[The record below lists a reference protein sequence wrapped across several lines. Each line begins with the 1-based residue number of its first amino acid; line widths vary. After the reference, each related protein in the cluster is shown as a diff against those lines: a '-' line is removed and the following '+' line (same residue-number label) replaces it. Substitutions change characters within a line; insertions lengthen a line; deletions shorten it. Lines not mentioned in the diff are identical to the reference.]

1 MKKKLQDVRNF
12 LTERKN
18 AAADKLAKKAENRL
32 TDDQVRKLNELVEAL
47 NAQITQIDALEEE
60 ASNEAVLSAINAVFA
75 NFANALQESE
85 TATQNR
91 LASMQNQLN
100 AKNAKKE
107 RKRLNIMRSKMEKG
121 VAKNY
126 VDLSAWTPET
136 ETDYVPTARDIRGI
150 LKGFV
155 VRETSRQA
163 VKVRSFGDFSASF
176 AAVNPHT
183 AKPVVEFVGAQ
194 KIVNLTKFAGIIQG
208 VADED
213 IWEDDRL
220 VDAIEL
226 EALAMLAQAE
236 NLGASALLAAAPGT
250 FTNPYGVQLSNT
262 DMRTQVL
269 AVIEWVK
276 SAIGDVPSE
285 IAVAMHPAQWALLD
299 DLRNANGTPI
309 SSDII
314 NNNCI
319 RIEDGNIPLGSIMA
333 WPKEFAKMLIY
344 RRPEMKWFD
353 SGVRIQTKTNS
364 IITDIDFDEAKV
376 VTEDLTFVSSVN
388 TAWQMNERDLR
399 CEEAV
404 IMYLRAA
411 NLVIFDTLD
420 NIATELEAA
429 IS

>member
-12 LTERKN
+12 LDARKN
-18 AAADKLAKKAENRL
+18 AAADKLAKKAENKL
-32 TDDQVRKLNELVEAL
+32 TDEQVRKLNELVDAL

-75 NFANALQESE
+75 NFANALQEAE

-91 LASMQNQLN
+91 LSAMQNQLN

-121 VAKNY
+121 VAKNLI
-126 VDLSAWTPET
+126 DLSAWTPET
-136 ETDYVPTARDIRGI
+136 ETDYVPTVRPIRGL

-163 VKVRSFGDFSASF
+163 VKVRAFGDFSATF
-176 AAVNPHT
+176 AVVDKHN
-183 AKPVVEFVGAQ
+183 AKPKIEFTGSQFIA
-194 KIVNLTKFAGIIQG
+194 NLTKIAGIIEG

-213 IWEDDRL
+213 IWEDDYL
-220 VDAIEL
+220 DDAIEL
-226 EALAMLAQAE
+226 EALAMLMQAE
-236 NLGASALLAAAPGT
+236 NLVAYALLTAHPGT
-250 FTNPYGVQLSNT
+250 FTNPFGVQLSNT
-262 DMRTQVL
+262 DMRTQIL

-276 SAIGDVPSE
+276 TQIGDVPSE
-285 IAVAMHPAQWALLD
+285 VAVAMHPAQWALLD

-319 RIEDGNIPLGSIMA
+319 RIEDANVTLGSIVA

-344 RRPEMKWFD
+344 RRPELKWFD
-353 SGVRIQTKTNS
+353 SGVRANTETETIVTAV
-364 IITDIDFDEAKV
+364 DFDNSTATTESKTY
-376 VTEDLTFVSSVN
+376 VTSVN
-388 TAWQMNERDLR
+388 TAWQVNERDLR

-411 NLVIFDTLD
+411 GLVISSTLAD
-420 NIATELEAA
+420 VKDELEAA
-429 IS
+429 I

>member
-1 MKKKLQDVRNF
+1 MKKKLQDVRNYF
-12 LTERKN
+12 TERKKK
-18 AAADKLAKKAENRL
+18 AEDKLAKKAENKL
-32 TDDQVRKLNELVEAL
+32 TDEQVRKLNELVDAL
-47 NAQITQIDALEEE
+47 NAQITNIDALEEE

-75 NFANALQESE
+75 NFANALQEAE

-91 LASMQNQLN
+91 LAAMQNQLN

-121 VAKNY
+121 VAKNII
-126 VDLSAWTPET
+126 DLSAWTPET
-136 ETDYVPTARDIRGI
+136 DTDYVPTARPIRGL

-155 VRETSRQA
+155 IRETSRQA
-163 VKVRSFGDFSASF
+163 VKVRAFGDFSATF
-176 AAVNPHT
+176 AVVDKHR
-183 AKPVVEFVGAQ
+183 AKPKIEFTGSQFIA
-194 KIVNLTKFAGIIQG
+194 NLTKIAGIVEG

-213 IWEDDRL
+213 IWDDDKL
-220 VDAIEL
+220 EDAIEL
-226 EALAMLAQAE
+226 EALAMLMQAE
-236 NLGASALLAAAPGT
+236 NLVAYALLTANPGT
-250 FTNPYGVQLSNT
+250 FTNPYGVTLTNT
-262 DMRTQVL
+262 DMRTQIL

-276 SAIGDVPSE
+276 SKIGDVPSE

-319 RIEDGNIPLGSIMA
+319 RIEDSNVPLDEILA

-353 SGVRIQTKTNS
+353 SGVRYSTEEWQYISGVDFVQQTVEQKAAD
-364 IITDIDFDEAKV
+364 IIT
-376 VTEDLTFVSSVN
+376 SVN
-388 TAWQMNERDLR
+388 TAWQLNERDLR

-411 NLVIFDTLD
+411 GLVISD
-420 NIATELEAA
+420 NLSGIATVLE
-429 IS
+429 S

>member
-1 MKKKLQDVRNF
+1 MKKKLQDVRNYF
-12 LTERKN
+12 TERKEK
-18 AAADKLAKKAENRL
+18 AEAKLAKKAENKL
-32 TDDQVRKLNELVEAL
+32 TDEQVRKLNELVDAL
-47 NAQITQIDALEEE
+47 NAQIAQIDALEEE
-60 ASNEAVLSAINAVFA
+60 SSNEAVLSAINAVFA
-75 NFANALQESE
+75 SFANALQEAE

-91 LASMQNQLN
+91 LAAMQNQLN
-100 AKNAKKE
+100 AKSAKKE
-107 RKRLNIMRSKMEKG
+107 RKRMNVLRSKMENG

-136 ETDYVPTARDIRGI
+136 ETDYVPTSRPIRGI
-150 LKGFV
+150 LKGFNI
-155 VRETSRQA
+155 RETSRQA
-163 VKVRSFGDFSASF
+163 VKVRSFGSFSATF

-194 KIVNLTKFAGIIQG
+194 NIVNVTKFAGIIQG

-213 IWEDDRL
+213 IWEDDKL
-220 VDAIEL
+220 EDAIEL

-236 NLGASALLAAAPGT
+236 NLGAYTLLTANHGT
-250 FTNPYGVQLSNT
+250 FSNPYGVQLTSP

-276 SAIGDVPSE
+276 TQIGDVPSE

-319 RIEDGNIPLGSIMA
+319 RIEDANVALGSILA

-344 RRPEMKWFD
+344 RRPELKWFD
-353 SGVRIQTKTNS
+353 SGVRATTETETIVTAV
-364 IITDIDFDEAKV
+364 DFDNSTATTESKTY
-376 VTEDLTFVSSVN
+376 VTSVN
-388 TAWQMNERDLR
+388 TAWQVNERDLR

-411 NLVIFDTLD
+411 GLVISSTLAD
-420 NIATELEAA
+420 IATELEAA
-429 IS
+429 I

>member
-1 MKKKLQDVRNF
+1 MKKKLSEVKNF
-12 LTERKN
+12 LEQRKT
-18 AAADKLAKKAENRL
+18 AAQNKLAKRAENKIS
-32 TDDQVRKLNELVEAL
+32 DEAAAKLQELVEAL
-47 NAQITQIDALEEE
+47 IDQIAQLDALEEE
-60 ASNEAVLSAINAVFA
+60 ASNEAILSTINAVFA
-75 NFANALQESE
+75 NFAQVLQEAE
-85 TATQNR
+85 NATNNKLTA
-91 LASMQNQLN
+91 MQSAIN

-107 RKRLNIMRSKMEKG
+107 RKRMNVLRSKMQKG

-136 ETDYVPTARDIRGI
+136 ETDYVPTSRPIRGI

-155 VRETSRQA
+155 IRETSRQA
-163 VKVRSFGDFSASF
+163 VKVRSFGNFSATF
-176 AAVNPHT
+176 AAVDPHR

-194 KIVNLTKFAGIIQG
+194 NIVNLTKFAGIIQG

-213 IWEDDRL
+213 IWEDDKL
-220 VDAIEL
+220 EDAIEL

-236 NLGASALLAAAPGT
+236 ILGAYTLLTANPGT
-250 FTNPYGVQLSNT
+250 FTNPYGVQLT
-262 DMRTQVL
+262 APDMRTQVL
-269 AVIEWVK
+269 SVIEWVK
-276 SAIGDVPSE
+276 SQIGDVPSE

-319 RIEDGNIPLGSIMA
+319 RIEDANVALGSILA

-344 RRPEMKWFD
+344 RRPELKWFD
-353 SGVRIQTKTNS
+353 SGVRASTATEEIVTKV
-364 IITDIDFDEAKV
+364 DFDQQTSAMGN
-376 VTEDLTFVSSVN
+376 LTYITSVN

-411 NLVIFDTLD
+411 RLVISSTLTD
-420 NIATELEAA
+420 IKNELEAA
-429 IS
+429 I

>member
-12 LTERKN
+12 LEARKN
-18 AAADKLAKKAENRL
+18 AAADKLAKKAENKL
-32 TDDQVRKLNELVEAL
+32 TDEQVRKLNELVDAL

-75 NFANALQESE
+75 NFANALQEAE

-91 LASMQNQLN
+91 LAAMQNQLN

-121 VAKNY
+121 VAKNLI
-126 VDLSAWTPET
+126 DLSAWTPET
-136 ETDYVPTARDIRGI
+136 ETDYVPTVRPIRGI

-163 VKVRSFGDFSASF
+163 VKVRSFGSFSASF

-194 KIVNLTKFAGIIQG
+194 NIVNLTKFAGIIQG

-213 IWEDDRL
+213 IWEDDKL
-220 VDAIEL
+220 EDAIEL

-236 NLGASALLAAAPGT
+236 NLGAYTLLTANPGT
-250 FTNPYGVQLSNT
+250 FTNPYGVQITSPDL
-262 DMRTQVL
+262 RTQVL

-276 SAIGDVPSE
+276 TQIGDVPSE
-285 IAVAMHPAQWALLD
+285 VAVAMHPAQWALLD
-299 DLRNANGTPI
+299 DLRNSNGTPI

-319 RIEDGNIPLGSIMA
+319 RIEDANVALGEILA

-353 SGVRIQTKTNS
+353 SGVRANVANMS
-364 IITDIDFDEAKV
+364 VITSVDFDNQTATEEKTDF
-376 VTEDLTFVSSVN
+376 VTSVN
-388 TAWQMNERDLR
+388 TAWQLNERDLR

-411 NLVIFDTLD
+411 GLVISSKLNDIK
-420 NIATELEAA
+420 NELEA
-429 IS
+429 

>member
-1 MKKKLQDVRNF
+1 MKKKLQDVRNYF
-12 LTERKN
+12 TERKEK
-18 AAADKLAKKAENRL
+18 AEAKLAKKAENKL
-32 TDDQVRKLNELVEAL
+32 TDEQVRKLNELVEAL

-60 ASNEAVLSAINAVFA
+60 SSNEAVLSAINAVFA
-75 NFANALQESE
+75 NFANALQEAE

-91 LASMQNQLN
+91 LAAMQNQLN
-100 AKNAKKE
+100 AKNSKKE
-107 RKRLNIMRSKMEKG
+107 RKRMNLLRSKMEKG

-136 ETDYVPTARDIRGI
+136 ETDYVPTVRPIRGI
-150 LKGFV
+150 LNGFNI
-155 VRETSRQA
+155 RETSRQA
-163 VKVRSFGDFSASF
+163 VKVRSFGNFSATF
-176 AAVNPHT
+176 AAVNKHNL
-183 AKPVVEFVGAQ
+183 KPVVEFVGAQ
-194 KIVNLTKFAGIIQG
+194 NIVNVTKFAGIIQG

-213 IWEDDRL
+213 IWEDDKL
-220 VDAIEL
+220 EDAIEL

-236 NLGASALLAAAPGT
+236 NLGAFTLLTANPGT
-250 FTNPYGVQLSNT
+250 FTNPYGVTLTNT

-276 SAIGDVPSE
+276 SQIGDVPSE

-319 RIEDGNIPLGSIMA
+319 RIEDANVALGNIVA

-353 SGVRIQTKTNS
+353 SGVRAKTAE
-364 IITDIDFDEAKV
+364 IDGVQV
-376 VTEDLTFVSSVN
+376 VTSVN
-388 TAWQMNERDLR
+388 TAWQVNERDLR
-399 CEEAV
+399 CEELV

-411 NLVIFDTLD
+411 KLVISDSLT
-420 NIATELEAA
+420 NIKSVIEA
-429 IS
+429 

>member
-1 MKKKLQDVRNF
+1 MKKKMQDVRNF
-12 LTERKN
+12 LEARKN
-18 AAADKLAKKAENRL
+18 AAADKLAKKAENKL
-32 TDDQVRKLNELVEAL
+32 TDEQVRKLNELVDAL

-75 NFANALQESE
+75 NFANALQEAE

-91 LASMQNQLN
+91 LAAMQNQLN

-136 ETDYVPTARDIRGI
+136 ETDYVPTSRPIRGI
-150 LKGFV
+150 LKGFNI
-155 VRETSRQA
+155 RETSRQA
-163 VKVRSFGDFSASF
+163 VKVRSFGSFSATF

-194 KIVNLTKFAGIIQG
+194 NIVNLTKFAGIIQG

-213 IWEDDRL
+213 IWEDDKL
-220 VDAIEL
+220 EDAIEL

-236 NLGASALLAAAPGT
+236 NLGAFTLLTANPGT

-276 SAIGDVPSE
+276 SQIGDVPSE

-319 RIEDGNIPLGSIMA
+319 RIEDANVALGSIVA

-344 RRPEMKWFD
+344 RRPELKWFD
-353 SGVRIQTKTNS
+353 SGVRANTTN
-364 IITDIDFDEAKV
+364 IEYVADIDFVSQTASTKNFDAITS
-376 VTEDLTFVSSVN
+376 VT
-388 TAWQMNERDLR
+388 TAWQVNERDLR

-411 NLVIFDTLD
+411 GLVISDSLAD
-420 NIATELEAA
+420 IATELEAA
-429 IS
+429 I

>member
-12 LTERKN
+12 LEARKN
-18 AAADKLAKKAENRL
+18 AAADKLAKKAENKL
-32 TDDQVRKLNELVEAL
+32 TDEQVRKLNELVDAL

-75 NFANALQESE
+75 NFANALQEAE

-91 LASMQNQLN
+91 LAAMQNQLN

-136 ETDYVPTARDIRGI
+136 ETDYVPTSRPIRGI
-150 LKGFV
+150 LKGFNI
-155 VRETSRQA
+155 RETSRQA
-163 VKVRSFGDFSASF
+163 VKVRSFGSFSATF

-194 KIVNLTKFAGIIQG
+194 NIVNLTKFAGIIQG

-213 IWEDDRL
+213 IWEDDKL
-220 VDAIEL
+220 EDAIEL

-236 NLGASALLAAAPGT
+236 NLGAFTLLTANPGT

-276 SAIGDVPSE
+276 SQIGDVPSE

-319 RIEDGNIPLGSIMA
+319 RIEDANVALGSIVA

-344 RRPEMKWFD
+344 RRPELKWFD
-353 SGVRIQTKTNS
+353 SGVRANTTN
-364 IITDIDFDEAKV
+364 IEYVADIDFVSQTASTKNFDAITS
-376 VTEDLTFVSSVN
+376 VT
-388 TAWQMNERDLR
+388 TAWQVNERDLR

-411 NLVIFDTLD
+411 GLVISSTLAD
-420 NIATELEAA
+420 IATELEAA
-429 IS
+429 I

>member
-12 LTERKN
+12 LEARKN
-18 AAADKLAKKAENRL
+18 AAADKLAKKAENKL
-32 TDDQVRKLNELVEAL
+32 TDEQVRKLNELVDAL

-75 NFANALQESE
+75 NFANALQEAE

-91 LASMQNQLN
+91 LAAMQNQLN

-136 ETDYVPTARDIRGI
+136 ETDYVPTSRPIRGI
-150 LKGFV
+150 LKGFNI
-155 VRETSRQA
+155 RETSRQA
-163 VKVRSFGDFSASF
+163 VKVRSFGSFSATF

-194 KIVNLTKFAGIIQG
+194 NIVNLTKFAGIIQG

-213 IWEDDRL
+213 IWEDDKL
-220 VDAIEL
+220 EDAIEL

-236 NLGASALLAAAPGT
+236 NLGAFTLLTANPGT

-276 SAIGDVPSE
+276 SQIGDVPSE

-319 RIEDGNIPLGSIMA
+319 RIEDANVALGSIVA

-344 RRPEMKWFD
+344 RRPELKWFD
-353 SGVRIQTKTNS
+353 SGVRANTTN
-364 IITDIDFDEAKV
+364 IEYVADIDFVSQTASTKNFDAITS
-376 VTEDLTFVSSVN
+376 VT
-388 TAWQMNERDLR
+388 TAWQVNERDLR

-411 NLVIFDTLD
+411 GLVISDSLAD
-420 NIATELEAA
+420 IATELEAA
-429 IS
+429 I

>member
-12 LTERKN
+12 LEARKN
-18 AAADKLAKKAENRL
+18 AAADKLAKKAENKL
-32 TDDQVRKLNELVEAL
+32 TDEQVRKLNELVEAL
-47 NAQITQIDALEEE
+47 NAQITQIDSLEEE

-75 NFANALQESE
+75 NFANALQEAE

-91 LASMQNQLN
+91 LAAMQNQLN

-107 RKRLNIMRSKMEKG
+107 RKRMNIMRSKMEKG
-121 VAKNY
+121 VAKNLI
-126 VDLSAWTPET
+126 DLSAWTPET
-136 ETDYVPTARDIRGI
+136 ETDYVPTVRPIRGL

-163 VKVRSFGDFSASF
+163 VKVRAFGDFSATF
-176 AAVNPHT
+176 AVVDKHN
-183 AKPVVEFVGAQ
+183 AKPKIEFTGSQFIA
-194 KIVNLTKFAGIIQG
+194 NLTKIAGIIEG

-213 IWEDDRL
+213 IWEDDYL
-220 VDAIEL
+220 EEAIEL
-226 EALAMLAQAE
+226 EALAMLMQAE
-236 NLGASALLAAAPGT
+236 NLVAGALLTANPGT

-262 DMRTQVL
+262 DMRTQIL

-276 SAIGDVPSE
+276 SQIGDVPSE

-319 RIEDGNIPLGSIMA
+319 RIEDGNIPLGSILA

-344 RRPEMKWFD
+344 RRPELKWFD
-353 SGVRIQTKTNS
+353 SGVRATFT
-364 IITDIDFDEAKV
+364 TDEVIDKVDFDN
-376 VTEDLTFVSSVN
+376 SSSTTKEIQYISAVN

-411 NLVIFDTLD
+411 GLVIVSSLD
-420 NIATELEAA
+420 DVKTELEAV
-429 IS
+429 IP

>member
-12 LTERKN
+12 LEARKN
-18 AAADKLAKKAENRL
+18 AAADKLAKKAENKL
-32 TDDQVRKLNELVEAL
+32 TDEQVRKLNELADAL

-75 NFANALQESE
+75 NFANALQEAE

-91 LASMQNQLN
+91 LAAMQNQLN

-121 VAKNY
+121 VAKNLI
-126 VDLSAWTPET
+126 DLSAWTPET
-136 ETDYVPTARDIRGI
+136 ETDYVPTSRPIRGI
-150 LKGFV
+150 LKGFNI
-155 VRETSRQA
+155 RETSRQA
-163 VKVRSFGDFSASF
+163 VKVRSFGSFSATF

-194 KIVNLTKFAGIIQG
+194 NIVNLTKFAGIIQG

-213 IWEDDRL
+213 IWEDDKL
-220 VDAIEL
+220 EDAIEL

-236 NLGASALLAAAPGT
+236 NLGAFTLLTANPGT

-269 AVIEWVK
+269 SVIEWVK
-276 SAIGDVPSE
+276 TQIGDVPSE

-319 RIEDGNIPLGSIMA
+319 RIEDANISLGDIVA

-344 RRPEMKWFD
+344 RRPELKWFD
-353 SGVRIQTKTNS
+353 SGVRSTTDTETIVTAVDFGTSTATTEEKTY
-364 IITDIDFDEAKV
+364 
-376 VTEDLTFVSSVN
+376 VTSVN
-388 TAWQMNERDLR
+388 TAWQVNERDLR

-411 NLVIFDTLD
+411 GLVISDSLAD
-420 NIATELEAA
+420 IATELESA
-429 IS
+429 I

>member
-1 MKKKLQDVRNF
+1 MVFMTLLWQRMNKIRLGRNMISDEAAAKLQ
-12 LTERKN
+12 
-18 AAADKLAKKAENRL
+18 
-32 TDDQVRKLNELVEAL
+32 ELVEAL
-47 NAQITQIDALEEE
+47 NAQIAQLDALEEE
-60 ASNEAVLSAINAVFA
+60 ASNDAILSAINAVFA
-75 NFANALQESE
+75 NFAQVMQEAENA
-85 TATQNR
+85 TNNK
-91 LASMQNQLN
+91 LAAMQAAIN

-107 RKRLNIMRSKMEKG
+107 RKRMNVLRSKMEKG

-136 ETDYVPTARDIRGI
+136 ETDYVPTSRPIRGI
-150 LKGFV
+150 LKGFNI
-155 VRETSRQA
+155 RETSRQA
-163 VKVRSFGDFSASF
+163 VKVRSFGSFSATF

-194 KIVNLTKFAGIIQG
+194 NIVNLTKFAGIIQG

-213 IWEDDRL
+213 IWDDNKL
-220 VDAIEL
+220 EDAIEL

-236 NLGASALLAAAPGT
+236 NSAAIALLTANPGT
-250 FTNPYGVQLSNT
+250 FTNPYGVQLTNT

-276 SAIGDVPSE
+276 TQIGDVPSE

-319 RIEDGNIPLGSIMA
+319 RIEDANISLGDIVA

-344 RRPEMKWFD
+344 RRPELKWFD
-353 SGVRIQTKTNS
+353 SGVRST
-364 IITDIDFDEAKV
+364 TDTETIVTAVDFDNSTATTKEKTY
-376 VTEDLTFVSSVN
+376 VTSVN
-388 TAWQMNERDLR
+388 TAWQMNEKDLR

-404 IMYLRAA
+404 IMYIRAA
-411 NLVIFDTLD
+411 GLVISDSLAD
-420 NIATELEAA
+420 IATELEAA
-429 IS
+429 I

>member
-1 MKKKLQDVRNF
+1 MKKKLSEVRNF
-12 LTERKN
+12 LEGRKT
-18 AAADKLAKKAENRL
+18 AALNKLAKRAENKIS
-32 TDDQVRKLNELVEAL
+32 DEAAAKLQELVEAL
-47 NAQITQIDALEEE
+47 IAQISQLDALEEE
-60 ASNEAVLSAINAVFA
+60 ASNEAILSTINAVFA
-75 NFANALQESE
+75 NFAQVLQEAE
-85 TATQNR
+85 NATNNK
-91 LASMQNQLN
+91 LAAMQAAIN
-100 AKNAKKE
+100 AKSAKKE
-107 RKRLNIMRSKMEKG
+107 RKRMNVLRSKMEKG

-136 ETDYVPTARDIRGI
+136 ETDYVPTSRPIRGI
-150 LKGFV
+150 LKGFNI
-155 VRETSRQA
+155 RETSRKA
-163 VKVRSFGDFSASF
+163 VKVRSFGNFSATF
-176 AAVNPHT
+176 AAVNTHT

-194 KIVNLTKFAGIIQG
+194 NIVNVTKFAGIIQG

-213 IWEDDRL
+213 IWEDDKL
-220 VDAIEL
+220 EDAIEL

-236 NLGASALLAAAPGT
+236 NLGAFTLLTANPGT
-250 FTNPYGVQLSNT
+250 FTNPYGVTLTNT

-314 NNNCI
+314 NNSCI
-319 RIEDGNIPLGSIMA
+319 RIEDANVPLGSIVA

-353 SGVRIQTKTNS
+353 SGVRANTIKIAYVADVDFVNQTANTKDLNA
-364 IITDIDFDEAKV
+364 IT
-376 VTEDLTFVSSVN
+376 SVN
-388 TAWQMNERDLR
+388 TAWQVNERDLR
-399 CEEAV
+399 CEELV

-411 NLVIFDTLD
+411 GLVISDSLAD
-420 NIATELEAA
+420 IATELESA
-429 IS
+429 I

>member
-12 LTERKN
+12 LEARKN
-18 AAADKLAKKAENRL
+18 AAADKLAKKAENKL
-32 TDDQVRKLNELVEAL
+32 TDEQVRKLNELVDAL

-75 NFANALQESE
+75 NFANALQEAE

-91 LASMQNQLN
+91 LAAMQNQLN
-100 AKNAKKE
+100 AKNTKKE

-121 VAKNY
+121 VAKNLI
-126 VDLSAWTPET
+126 DLSAWTPET
-136 ETDYVPTARDIRGI
+136 ETDYVPTARTVRGL

-163 VKVRSFGDFSASF
+163 VKVRAFGDFSATF
-176 AAVNPHT
+176 AIVNPHE
-183 AKPVVEFVGAQ
+183 AKPKIEFTGSQFIA
-194 KIVNLTKFAGIIQG
+194 NLTKIAGIIEG

-213 IWEDDRL
+213 IWEDDYL
-220 VDAIEL
+220 EEAIEL
-226 EALAMLAQAE
+226 EALAMLMQAE
-236 NLGASALLAAAPGT
+236 NLVAYALLTANPGT
-250 FTNPYGVQLSNT
+250 FTNPYGVTLSNT
-262 DMRTQVL
+262 DMRTQIL

-276 SAIGDVPSE
+276 SRIGDVPSE

-309 SSDII
+309 SSEIVT
-314 NNNCI
+314 NNCI
-319 RIEDGNIPLGSIMA
+319 RIEDGNIPLGKVLA

-353 SGVRIQTKTNS
+353 SAVRYT
-364 IITDIDFDEAKV
+364 E
-376 VTEDLTFVSSVN
+376 TEDHFITGVDFVQQSTKEADVTYITSVN

-411 NLVIFDTLD
+411 GLVIFDDLT
-420 NIATELEAA
+420 NIATVLE
-429 IS
+429 S

>member
-12 LTERKN
+12 LEARKN
-18 AAADKLAKKAENRL
+18 AAADKLAKKAENKL
-32 TDDQVRKLNELVEAL
+32 TDEQVRKLNELVDAL

-60 ASNEAVLSAINAVFA
+60 TSNEAVLSAINSVFA
-75 NFANALQESE
+75 NFANALQEAE

-91 LASMQNQLN
+91 LAAMQNQLN

-107 RKRLNIMRSKMEKG
+107 RKRLNVLRSKMEKG

-136 ETDYVPTARDIRGI
+136 ETDYVPTVRPIRGI
-150 LKGFV
+150 LKGFNI
-155 VRETSRQA
+155 RETTKQA
-163 VKVRSFGDFSASF
+163 VKVRSFGNFSATF
-176 AAVNPHT
+176 AAVNKHNL
-183 AKPVVEFVGAQ
+183 KPVVEFVGAQ
-194 KIVNLTKFAGIIQG
+194 NIVNVTKFAGIIQG

-213 IWEDDRL
+213 IWEDDKL
-220 VDAIEL
+220 EDAIEL

-236 NLGASALLAAAPGT
+236 NLGAFTLLTANPGT
-250 FTNPYGVQLSNT
+250 FTNPYGVQLTNT

-276 SAIGDVPSE
+276 TQIGDVPSE

-314 NNNCI
+314 NNSCI
-319 RIEDGNIPLGSIMA
+319 RIEDANVTLGSIVA

-344 RRPEMKWFD
+344 RRPELKWFD
-353 SGVRIQTKTNS
+353 SGVRATTETETIVTAV
-364 IITDIDFDEAKV
+364 DFDNSTATTESKTY
-376 VTEDLTFVSSVN
+376 VTSVN
-388 TAWQMNERDLR
+388 TAWQVNERDLR
-399 CEEAV
+399 CEELV

-411 NLVIFDTLD
+411 GLVISSSLSD
-420 NIATELEAA
+420 IATELEAA
-429 IS
+429 I

>member
-12 LTERKN
+12 LEARKN
-18 AAADKLAKKAENRL
+18 AAADKLAKKAENKL
-32 TDDQVRKLNELVEAL
+32 TDEQVRKLNELVDAL

-60 ASNEAVLSAINAVFA
+60 ASNETVLSAINAVFA
-75 NFANALQESE
+75 NFANALQEAE
-85 TATQNR
+85 TATQKR
-91 LASMQNQLN
+91 LAAMQNQLN
-100 AKNAKKE
+100 AKNAKKD
-107 RKRLNIMRSKMEKG
+107 RKRMNVLRSKMEKG

-136 ETDYVPTARDIRGI
+136 ETDYVPTSRPIRGI

-155 VRETSRQA
+155 IRETSRQA
-163 VKVRSFGDFSASF
+163 VKVRSFGKFSATF

-194 KIVNLTKFAGIIQG
+194 NIVNLTKFAGIIQG

-213 IWEDDRL
+213 IWEDNKLED
-220 VDAIEL
+220 DIEL
-226 EALAMLAQAE
+226 EALALLAQAE
-236 NLGASALLAAAPGT
+236 NLGAAALLGANPGT
-250 FTNPYGVQLSNT
+250 FTNPYGVQLTSP
-262 DMRTQVL
+262 DMRTQIL

-276 SAIGDVPSE
+276 SQIGGVPSE

-309 SSDII
+309 SSEII

-344 RRPEMKWFD
+344 RRPELQWFD
-353 SGVRIQTKTNS
+353 SGVRSTTATETVVTS
-364 IITDIDFDEAKV
+364 VDFDTSTANTAKMTY
-376 VTEDLTFVSSVN
+376 VTSVN
-388 TAWQMNERDLR
+388 TAWQVNEKDLR
-399 CEEAV
+399 CEELV

-411 NLVIFDTLD
+411 GLVIYSSLD
-420 NIATELEAA
+420 DVKTELEAV
-429 IS
+429 I

>member
-1 MKKKLQDVRNF
+1 MKKKLSEVKNF
-12 LTERKN
+12 LEQRKT
-18 AAADKLAKKAENRL
+18 AAQNKLAKRAEN
-32 TDDQVRKLNELVEAL
+32 KLSDEAAAKLQELVEAL
-47 NAQITQIDALEEE
+47 NAQIAQLDALEEE
-60 ASNEAVLSAINAVFA
+60 ASNEAILSAINAVFA
-75 NFANALQESE
+75 NFAQVLQEAE
-85 TATQNR
+85 NATNNK
-91 LASMQNQLN
+91 LAAMQSAIN

-107 RKRLNIMRSKMEKG
+107 RKRMNVLRSKMQKG

-136 ETDYVPTARDIRGI
+136 ETDYVPTVRDIRGI

-155 VRETSRQA
+155 IRETSRQA
-163 VKVRSFGDFSASF
+163 VKVRSFGKFTASF

-194 KIVNLTKFAGIIQG
+194 NIVNMTKFAGIIQG

-213 IWEDDRL
+213 IWEDDKL
-220 VDAIEL
+220 EDAIEL

-236 NLGASALLAAAPGT
+236 NLGAFTLLTAHPGT
-250 FTNPYGVQLSNT
+250 FTNPYGVQLTNT

-269 AVIEWVK
+269 AVVEWVK
-276 SAIGDVPSE
+276 SKIGDVPSE

-319 RIEDGNIPLGSIMA
+319 RIEDANVPLGSILA

-344 RRPEMKWFD
+344 RRPELKWFD
-353 SGVRIQTKTNS
+353 SGVRYTTEDKT
-364 IITDIDFDEAKV
+364 IITSVNFDLQAIENED
-376 VTEDLTFVSSVN
+376 VTYITSVN

-399 CEEAV
+399 CEEAG

-411 NLVIFDTLD
+411 GLVIYDTLAK
-420 NIATELEAA
+420 IATELEAA
-429 IS
+429 I

>member
-12 LTERKN
+12 LEARKN
-18 AAADKLAKKAENRL
+18 AAADKLAKKAENKL
-32 TDDQVRKLNELVEAL
+32 TDEQVRKLNELVDAL
-47 NAQITQIDALEEE
+47 NAQINQIDALEEE

-75 NFANALQESE
+75 NFANALQEAE

-91 LASMQNQLN
+91 LAAMQNQLN

-121 VAKNY
+121 VAKNLI
-126 VDLSAWTPET
+126 DLSAWTPET
-136 ETDYVPTARDIRGI
+136 ETDYVPTARAIRGL

-163 VKVRSFGDFSASF
+163 VKVRAFGNFSATF
-176 AAVNPHT
+176 AVVTKHG
-183 AKPVVEFVGAQ
+183 AKPKIEFTGSQFIA
-194 KIVNLTKFAGIIQG
+194 NLTKIAGIIEG

-213 IWEDDRL
+213 IWEDDYL
-220 VDAIEL
+220 EEAIEL
-226 EALAMLAQAE
+226 EALAMLMQAE
-236 NLGASALLAAAPGT
+236 NLVAYALLTANPGT
-250 FTNPYGVQLSNT
+250 FTNPYGVTLSNT
-262 DMRTQVL
+262 DMRTQIL

-276 SAIGDVPSE
+276 SQIGDVPSE

-309 SSDII
+309 SSEII

-319 RIEDGNIPLGSIMA
+319 RIEDGNIALGKVLA
-333 WPKEFAKMLIY
+333 WPKEFAKWLIY

-353 SGVRIQTKTNS
+353 SGVRYATNTDTVISSVDFGNQTST
-364 IITDIDFDEAKV
+364 
-376 VTEDLTFVSSVN
+376 TEDVTYITSVN

-399 CEEAV
+399 CEEDG

-411 NLVIFDTLD
+411 GLVVFEDLSD
-420 NIATELEAA
+420 VATVLE
-429 IS
+429 S

>member
-12 LTERKN
+12 LEARKN
-18 AAADKLAKKAENRL
+18 AAADKLAKKAENKL
-32 TDDQVRKLNELVEAL
+32 TDEQVRKLNELVDAL

-75 NFANALQESE
+75 NFANALQEAE

-91 LASMQNQLN
+91 LAAMQNQLN

-136 ETDYVPTARDIRGI
+136 ETDYVPTSRPIRGI
-150 LKGFV
+150 LKGFNI
-155 VRETSRQA
+155 RETSRQA
-163 VKVRSFGDFSASF
+163 VKVRSFGSFSASF

-194 KIVNLTKFAGIIQG
+194 NIVNLTKFAGIIQG

-213 IWEDDRL
+213 IWEDDKL
-220 VDAIEL
+220 EDAIEL

-236 NLGASALLAAAPGT
+236 NLGAFTLLTANPGT

-276 SAIGDVPSE
+276 SQIGDVPSE

-319 RIEDGNIPLGSIMA
+319 RIEDANVALGSIVA

-344 RRPEMKWFD
+344 RRPELKWFD
-353 SGVRIQTKTNS
+353 SGVRANTTN
-364 IITDIDFDEAKV
+364 IEYVADIDFVSQTASTKNFDAITS
-376 VTEDLTFVSSVN
+376 VT
-388 TAWQMNERDLR
+388 TAWQVNERDLR

-411 NLVIFDTLD
+411 GLVISDSLAD
-420 NIATELEAA
+420 IATELEAA
-429 IS
+429 I